1 MNSIDL
7 VLLVII
13 AASALLAAFRGFVGT
28 IASIVAWL
36 GAGWCAFRY
45 GAQLAYVFSGGD
57 APGATELLGGYV
69 VAFIAVLVLVGL
81 VSWVLRKLL
90 SSIGLGG
97 VDRLLGAALGAL
109 RGGLVACMLVLV
121 MAFSRLPQEPA
132 WGQSQLV
139 PVLVPGAQW
148 LARWLPEW
156 ASEELDFGNGRAS
169 SDNARPHQGLVE
181 RSGALIRAVRAAD
194 AVAGERKPEPAG
206 AESPVTPSPSNPG
219 H

>member
-7 VLLVII
+7 ILLVII

-45 GAQLAYVFSGGD
+45 GAQLAYWFSGDGN
-57 APGATELLGGYV
+57 PGATELLGGYV
-69 VAFIAVLVLVGL
+69 VAFIAVLVTVGL
-81 VSWVLRKLL
+81 VSWILRKVL

-109 RGGLVACMLVLV
+109 RGALVACMLVLV

-156 ASEELDFGNGRAS
+156 AIEELDFGNGRAS
-169 SDNARPHQGLVE
+169 SDNGGPKEGLVE
-181 RSGALIRAVRAAD
+181 RSGALIRVIRDAD
-194 AVAGERKPEPAG
+194 AVSSGERSEPAG

-219 H
+219 Q